1 MGEINSTGSRGIV
14 KRQTILELS
23 GVTQS
28 MGPHVKTSREVQGL
42 VTRVRPGVTRHA
54 PHLPDIVLS
63 VMGLVKVQQVLVEG
77 SVDMA
82 MDQDVGIMGDLMAI
96 TEDLVA
102 TTEDLITTTED
113 LVETTEDLVETTED
127 LVATTEDLVA
137 TMEDL
142 VVTTEDL
149 GATTEDLEET
159 MGASIMGAVFPTADM
174 DRIVIL
180 ATTANTTMVSSLGP
194 WPVSSME
201 GRHQRKRIV

>member
-1 MGEINSTGSRGIV
+1 
-14 KRQTILELS
+14 
-23 GVTQS
+23 
-28 MGPHVKTSREVQGL
+28 MGPHVRTSREVQGL

-63 VMGLVKVQQVLVEG
+63 VMGLVEVEQVLVEG

-82 MDQDVGIMGDLMAI
+82 MDQDVEIMEDLMAI

-102 TTEDLITTTED
+102 TTEDLGA
-113 LVETTEDLVETTED
+113 TTED
-127 LVATTEDLVA
+127 LVATTGDLITTTEDLVA
-137 TMEDL
+137 IM
-142 VVTTEDL
+142 
-149 GATTEDLEET
+149 GASIMGT

>member
-1 MGEINSTGSRGIV
+1 
-14 KRQTILELS
+14 
-23 GVTQS
+23 
-28 MGPHVKTSREVQGL
+28 
-42 VTRVRPGVTRHA
+42 
-54 PHLPDIVLS
+54 
-63 VMGLVKVQQVLVEG
+63 MGLVEVEQVLVEG

-127 LVATTEDLVA
+127 LAA

-142 VVTTEDL
+142 VVTTEDLGATTEDLVETTEDL

-180 ATTANTTMVSSLGP
+180 ATTANTTMVNTTTVSSLGP

>member
-96 TEDLVA
+96 TEDS
-102 TTEDLITTTED
+102 
-113 LVETTEDLVETTED
+113 
-127 LVATTEDLVA
+127 VATTEDLVA

-180 ATTANTTMVSSLGP
+180 ATTANTTMVNTTTVSSLGP

-201 GRHQRKRIV
+201 GRHQRRRIA

>member
-14 KRQTILELS
+14 KRQTILELN

-28 MGPHVKTSREVQGL
+28 MGPHVRTSREVQGL

-63 VMGLVKVQQVLVEG
+63 VMGLVEVEQVLVEG

-102 TTEDLITTTED
+102 TTEDLM
-113 LVETTEDLVETTED
+113 
-127 LVATTEDLVA
+127 A

-142 VVTTEDL
+142 VVTTEDLGATTEDLVETTEDL

-180 ATTANTTMVSSLGP
+180 ATTANTTMVNTTTVSSLGP

-201 GRHQRKRIV
+201 GRHQRRRI

>member
-1 MGEINSTGSRGIV
+1 
-14 KRQTILELS
+14 
-23 GVTQS
+23 
-28 MGPHVKTSREVQGL
+28 MGPHVKTSREVKGL

-63 VMGLVKVQQVLVEG
+63 VMGLVEVEQVLVEG

-82 MDQDVGIMGDLMAI
+82 MDQDVEIMGDLMAI

-113 LVETTEDLVETTED
+113 LITITEDLVATTEG

-137 TMEDL
+137 
-142 VVTTEDL
+142 
-149 GATTEDLEET
+149 T

-180 ATTANTTMVSSLGP
+180 ATTANTTMVNTTTVSSLGP

-201 GRHQRKRIV
+201 GRHQRRRIA

>member
-1 MGEINSTGSRGIV
+1 
-14 KRQTILELS
+14 
-23 GVTQS
+23 
-28 MGPHVKTSREVQGL
+28 MGPHVRTSREVKGL

-63 VMGLVKVQQVLVEG
+63 VMGLVEVEQVLVEG

-113 LVETTEDLVETTED
+113 LITITED

-137 TMEDL
+137 I
-142 VVTTEDL
+142 
-149 GATTEDLEET
+149 

-174 DRIVIL
+174 DKIVIL
-180 ATTANTTMVSSLGP
+180 ATTVNTTMANTTMVNTTTVSSLGP

-201 GRHQRKRIV
+201 GRHQRRRIVLSLDGSEYIIVITSLILL

>member
-1 MGEINSTGSRGIV
+1 
-14 KRQTILELS
+14 
-23 GVTQS
+23 
-28 MGPHVKTSREVQGL
+28 MGPHVRTSREVQGL

-63 VMGLVKVQQVLVEG
+63 VMGLVEVEQVLVEG
-77 SVDMA
+77 SVDMD
-82 MDQDVGIMGDLMAI
+82 MDQDVGIMEDLMATTEDLVATTEDLITTTEDSITI

-113 LVETTEDLVETTED
+113 LITITEDLVATTED

-137 TMEDL
+137 TTGGSIMG
-142 VVTTEDL
+142 TT
-149 GATTEDLEET
+149 
-159 MGASIMGAVFPTADM
+159 GASIMGAVFPTADM

>member
-1 MGEINSTGSRGIV
+1 
-14 KRQTILELS
+14 
-23 GVTQS
+23 
-28 MGPHVKTSREVQGL
+28 MGPHVRTSREVQGL

-63 VMGLVKVQQVLVEG
+63 VMGLVEVEQVLVEG

-102 TTEDLITTTED
+102 TTEDLAT
-113 LVETTEDLVETTED
+113 TTEDLVETTED
-127 LVATTEDLVA
+127 LVAT
-137 TMEDL
+137 MEDL
-142 VVTTEDL
+142 V
-149 GATTEDLEET
+149 ET
-159 MGASIMGAVFPTADM
+159 MGASIMGAVFQTADM

>member
-1 MGEINSTGSRGIV
+1 
-14 KRQTILELS
+14 
-23 GVTQS
+23 
-28 MGPHVKTSREVQGL
+28 MGPHVRTSREVKGL

-63 VMGLVKVQQVLVEG
+63 VMGLVEVEQVLVEG

-82 MDQDVGIMGDLMAI
+82 MDQDVGIMGDLMEI
-96 TEDLVA
+96 TEDLITTTEDLIITTEDLVA

-113 LVETTEDLVETTED
+113 LITTTEDLIITTEDLITTTED

-137 TMEDL
+137 TM
-142 VVTTEDL
+142 
-149 GATTEDLEET
+149 GASIMGT

-180 ATTANTTMVSSLGP
+180 ATTVNTTMVNTTMANTTMVSSLGP

-201 GRHQRKRIV
+201 GRHQRRRIA

>member
-14 KRQTILELS
+14 KRQTILELN

-28 MGPHVKTSREVQGL
+28 MGPHVRTSREVQGL

-63 VMGLVKVQQVLVEG
+63 VMGLVEVEQVLVEG

-82 MDQDVGIMGDLMAI
+82 MDQDVGIMEDLMAI
-96 TEDLVA
+96 TEDSVA
-102 TTEDLITTTED
+102 TTEGLGA
-113 LVETTEDLVETTED
+113 TTED
-127 LVATTEDLVA
+127 LVATTEDLV
-137 TMEDL
+137 
-142 VVTTEDL
+142 
-149 GATTEDLEET
+149 ET
-159 MGASIMGAVFPTADM
+159 MGASIMGAVFPIADM

-180 ATTANTTMVSSLGP
+180 ATTANTTTVSSLGP

-201 GRHQRKRIV
+201 GRHQGRRIV

>member
-1 MGEINSTGSRGIV
+1 
-14 KRQTILELS
+14 
-23 GVTQS
+23 
-28 MGPHVKTSREVQGL
+28 MGPHVRTSREVKGL

-63 VMGLVKVQQVLVEG
+63 VMGLVEVEQVLVEG

-113 LVETTEDLVETTED
+113 LITTTEDLIITTED

-137 TMEDL
+137 TM
-142 VVTTEDL
+142 
-149 GATTEDLEET
+149 
-159 MGASIMGAVFPTADM
+159 GASIMGTMGAVFPTADM

-180 ATTANTTMVSSLGP
+180 ATTVNTTMVNTTTVSSLGP

-201 GRHQRKRIV
+201 GRHQRRRIVLSLDGSEYIIVITSLILL

>member
-28 MGPHVKTSREVQGL
+28 MGPHVRTSREVQGL

-54 PHLPDIVLS
+54 PHLQDIVLS
-63 VMGLVKVQQVLVEG
+63 VMGLVEVEQVLVEG
-77 SVDMA
+77 SVDMD
-82 MDQDVGIMGDLMAI
+82 MDQDVGTTEDLITTTEDSITI

-113 LVETTEDLVETTED
+113 LV
-127 LVATTEDLVA
+127 ATTGGSI
-137 TMEDL
+137 MG
-142 VVTTEDL
+142 TT
-149 GATTEDLEET
+149 
-159 MGASIMGAVFPTADM
+159 GASIMGAVFPTADM

-180 ATTANTTMVSSLGP
+180 ATTA
-194 WPVSSME
+194 
-201 GRHQRKRIV
+201 